1 VLPDRQSASGEIDT
15 GAKLACLSCPTSFPE
30 PVRRVDTVETHMSW
44 VFLTDYHAYK
54 LKKPVRLA
62 PFDAR
67 TLASRRRYCYQ
78 EVRLNRRLAPDV
90 YLGVVALCVDA
101 GRRLRLGGEGVAVD
115 WLVRMRRQP
124 ARDMLDHAI
133 RAGTLRQDDVHRVA
147 ARLAA
152 FYQAAAPVAIEPHA
166 YRAGFARD
174 VDRNRRTLARRAYG
188 LAPRPV
194 RDLCA
199 AQQALLA
206 ARPDRFDERVAARR
220 IVDGH
225 GDLRPEHVCLQP
237 QVCVI
242 DCIEFAGA
250 LRIVDPVDELGF
262 LALECER
269 LGGPAAGQQ
278 LLRSYGELTGFLHAP
293 QWRRRAETYPGL
305 A

>member
-1 VLPDRQSASGEIDT
+1 
-15 GAKLACLSCPTSFPE
+15 
-30 PVRRVDTVETHMSW
+30 
-44 VFLTDYHAYK
+44 
-54 LKKPVRLA
+54 
-62 PFDAR
+62 
-67 TLASRRRYCYQ
+67 
-78 EVRLNRRLAPDV
+78 
-90 YLGVVALCVDA
+90 
-101 GRRLRLGGEGVAVD
+101 
-115 WLVRMRRQP
+115 
-124 ARDMLDHAI
+124 MLDHAI

-152 FYQAAAPVAIEPHA
+152 FYQAAAPVAIEPRA